1 MQTVK
6 FKLADLNDEDHERLI
21 KAKLKDLDG
30 VLDVSVS
37 CKTQEV
43 VLSTKTPSDCEGALC
58 VLEDIGFKLD
68 KLTAKPV

>member
-6 FKLADLNDEDHERLI
+6 FKLSDLNDVDHELLI
-21 KAKLKDLDG
+21 KTKLKELDG

-37 CKTQEV
+37 CKTQEII
-43 VLSTKTPSDCEGALC
+43 LSTKTASDCEGALC
-58 VLEDIGFKLD
+58 ILEDIGFKID